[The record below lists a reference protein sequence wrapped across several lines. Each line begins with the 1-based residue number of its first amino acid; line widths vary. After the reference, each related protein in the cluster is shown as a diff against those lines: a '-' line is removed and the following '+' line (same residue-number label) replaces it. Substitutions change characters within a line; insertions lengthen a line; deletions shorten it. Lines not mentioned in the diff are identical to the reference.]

1 MRDPLETPEAHSS
14 IVRIQKQSN
23 PMQRPFHILNYGQEA
38 GGGQKL
44 MIVHLHKKKK
54 KCFFRIILIALSLV
68 KQFVQTLTVQS
79 EEWVT
84 SAFQYC
90 LWEVEGVSSPHHKSL
105 STLGCL
111 DRQWQSSQKVL
122 YCEWSLSESEHYPLQ
137 KEQKSDQHV
146 GFPCPERQRVSIQ
159 GVFSFSFLQENR
171 K

>member
-1 MRDPLETPEAHSS
+1 MAFHGDLSNRKLQMGGEGGKKEAIYEGSSGNTRSSQLHCHNPETIECYTEDFSHTELWVGSW
-14 IVRIQKQSN
+14 
-23 PMQRPFHILNYGQEA
+23 
-38 GGGQKL
+38 GGQKL

-90 LWEVEGVSSPHHKSL
+90 LWEVEGLSSPHHKSL

-137 KEQKSDQHV
+137 KEQKSD
-146 GFPCPERQRVSIQ
+146 
-159 GVFSFSFLQENR
+159 
-171 K
+171 

>member
-14 IVRIQKQSN
+14 IVIIQKHSSLS
-23 PMQRPFHILNYGQEA
+23 QRPFYTLNFGQEA
-38 GGGQKL
+38 GGQKL

-146 GFPCPERQRVSIQ
+146 GFPCPERQKVSIQ